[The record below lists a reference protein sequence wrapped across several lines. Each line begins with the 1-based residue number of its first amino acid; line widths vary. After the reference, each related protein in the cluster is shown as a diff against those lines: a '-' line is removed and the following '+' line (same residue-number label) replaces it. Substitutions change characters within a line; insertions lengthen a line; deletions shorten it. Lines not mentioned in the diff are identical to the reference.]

1 MTWQEV
7 RKAYPNQW
15 LVIEAIEAHT
25 EEDRRLLDQIAVV
38 ETSADGASA
47 FQASSVCIERTLNAN
62 STLCTRGARA
72 WTSVNGVGSAFGG
85 QMRLTLQDNVPP
97 TRSPNGQRA

>member
-7 RKAYPNQW
+7 RKAYPSQW

-47 FQASSVCIERTLNAN
+47 FQAYERLH
-62 STLCTRGARA
+62 RA
-72 WTSVNGVGSAFGG
+72 HPQREFYFVHTGRESLDIRERRWVGIRRA
-85 QMRLTLQDNVPP
+85 DAAYP
-97 TRSPNGQRA
+97 TR

>member
-7 RKAYPNQW
+7 CKAHPDQW

-47 FQASSVCIERTLNAN
+47 FQAYERLH
-62 STLCTRGARA
+62 RA
-72 WTSVNGVGSAFGG
+72 YPQREFYFVHTGRESLDIRERRWVGI
-85 QMRLTLQDNVPP
+85 R
-97 TRSPNGQRA
+97 RAETAYPRR